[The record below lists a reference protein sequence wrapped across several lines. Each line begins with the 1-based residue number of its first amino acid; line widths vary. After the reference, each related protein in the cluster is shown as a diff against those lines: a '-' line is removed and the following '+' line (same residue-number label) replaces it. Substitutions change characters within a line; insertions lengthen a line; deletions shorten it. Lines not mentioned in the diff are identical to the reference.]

1 MQLERKTFYI
11 PEKLTRVVEE
21 KITKSSKIGEPVDY
35 LTFVSDGEPT
45 LDVHLG
51 GEIDLLKPLGIK
63 VAIITNGSLIR
74 REDVRQEFTKADWI
88 SLKVDST
95 REDIWRKIN
104 RPHRTL
110 KLQEILDGMLA
121 FSQMYRGNLVTETM
135 LVEGVNDTEDSIHAI
150 AEFLFQLK
158 PDQAYLSIPTR
169 PPAEK
174 WVNPPSEEVLNR
186 AFQILCENGI
196 KTEYLIGYEGNAF
209 AFTGNVEEDI
219 LSIASVHPMREDAV
233 AEFLSKAKADWSVVE
248 KLIAEDRLVETTYRE
263 KKFYTRKLKP

>member
-135 LVEGVNDTEDSIHAI
+135 LVEGVNEDEDSIHAI

-233 AEFLSKAKADWSVVE
+233 TEFLSKAKSDWSVVE